1 MQESGQKSIYS
12 EKIWKMN
19 WDPGLKDLDPEV
31 WNMSILDALKD
42 TFENYAEKMA
52 FSFSGMESNF
62 SVIDERSNQFANM
75 LIDKGFKK
83 GDIVGINLPNIPE
96 YIFSVIGTLKAGCIV
111 SGISPL
117 LSDVQMLHQINV
129 LGGAGL
135 KQVALVTLDA
145 IFEARLTKIASKTPD
160 LKLVLVT
167 NIIGSFPKDQQ
178 EKIKAVRDLP
188 SGKVTPLENI
198 TVMDYWDN
206 VISKY
211 SSDPVNIDISP
222 EDLSFIQY
230 TGGTTAPAKGA
241 MLTHSNVV
249 AFMNITKA
257 WLNWEKGTGGAVS
270 GFPFFHIAG
279 LGFSISTMFN
289 AVFQVLIPD
298 PRDTLTIC
306 NAIKEYKP
314 KYLVNVP
321 SLFQLLINTRKFK
334 RLDHSTLEICISGA
348 SPFPVESQ
356 KALESIVGDG
366 KLMEVY
372 GMTES
377 TALITMNPT
386 VGAKKLGTVGLP
398 LLNYDVKLID
408 PDTGEEVPLGEPG
421 EIWARSPMI
430 MKGYYNKPEETE
442 NALDKDGYMHTGDIG
457 VMDEDGFFKIVD
469 RTKNMIIVGGFKVFS
484 AKLEDVLT
492 KHPAISMIA
501 MIGIPNPDRPGSEIV
516 KAYIQLD
523 PSFEFDGNKEALKE
537 DIISF
542 AKEKCAP
549 YEVPKI
555 IEITEELPLTAVG
568 KVDKKILRKKSES

>member
-75 LIDKGFKK
+75 LIDKGLKK